1 MLTKGPFTATHSI
14 RDGLIVNRDKSKFS
28 FSTGEADK
36 LVQLIVTVMRVES
49 YPALPSRLQVHPFE
63 CKFFPNK
70 TMELYR
76 NDKDGGIPFTFNEG
90 DDLIWLVQQIRNV
103 ALESDRH
110 HGSVSGFQPR
120 NTPDPLF

>member
-14 RDGLIVNRDKSKFS
+14 RDGLIINHNKSTLS

-49 YPALPSRLQVHPFE
+49 YPVLPSRLQVHPFE

-70 TMELYR
+70 TIKTEEFHLRLMKET
-76 NDKDGGIPFTFNEG
+76 I
-90 DDLIWLVQQIRNV
+90 
-103 ALESDRH
+103 
-110 HGSVSGFQPR
+110 
-120 NTPDPLF
+120 